1 MNNMITATSVDA
13 FASDVLSSDIPVLV
27 DFWAEWC
34 APCRSI
40 SPILDEVA
48 IDYEGKV
55 KIVKVDVDQNA
66 SLTEKYGVRGIPA
79 LLLFKEG
86 ELVGNSVGALTKAQ
100 LLTFLDQHC
109 G

>member
-66 SLTEKYGVRGIPA
+66 TLTEK
-79 LLLFKEG
+79 
-86 ELVGNSVGALTKAQ
+86 
-100 LLTFLDQHC
+100 
-109 G
+109 